1 MKRGGSIEAACFN
14 GSRSWEAAPLYADAK
29 PAERE
34 EIVREFKL
42 LLTSYLSLRL
52 HG

>member
-1 MKRGGSIEAACFN
+1 M
-14 GSRSWEAAPLYADAK
+14 SWEAAPLYADAK

-42 LLTSYLSLRL
+42 LLTSYLSSRL